1 MNFLNSSPLDINT
14 WIQLNKSAWV
24 FTMNIGELNE

>member
-1 MNFLNSSPLDINT
+1 MKLPNSSPLDIKT

-24 FTMNIGELNE
+24 FTMLTGELNE